1 MVKCSKEVR
10 KNLKGEHR
18 ILKFYAK
25 EFMKKKIL
33 SVFLFLATT
42 LAVNAAQ
49 PKKPAK
55 ASKTSKTSTTVNA
68 QSNQNQQYMDVLKQ
82 QMQNAGIKKSSISS
96 YEKATNSKQEVEK
109 EKLYK
114 KAIKEDEKNIYAYN
128 DLGVLYINQKK
139 FQEAANILE
148 ESLKYF
154 NQNTSIYQNLLIAY
168 RGANNAQGYA
178 NTVAKMVNN
187 LPEYPDGYSLGAN
200 ILIERGQYAQAVPYL
215 EKLASIYETGNLNGI
230 PEYVQNKNVYLNN
243 TYALLIV
250 TLVNA
255 KQTQKAIDTFVAKR
269 EFMKQINPGNDNQI
283 LEMLQKVNEEFKTN
297 KQVYESNLRKLQLP
311 VPTTGKTTS
320 KKRRK

>member
-1 MVKCSKEVR
+1 
-10 KNLKGEHR
+10 
-18 ILKFYAK
+18 
-25 EFMKKKIL
+25 MKKKIL

-55 ASKTSKTSTTVNA
+55 ASKTNTTVNA

-230 PEYVQNKNVYLNN
+230 PEYVQKKNVYLNN

-269 EFMKQINPGNDNQI
+269 EFMKQINPGNDSQI

>member
-1 MVKCSKEVR
+1 M
-10 KNLKGEHR
+10 KGEHR

-49 PKKPAK
+49 LKKPAK
-55 ASKTSKTSTTVNA
+55 ASKTNTTVNA

-269 EFMKQINPGNDNQI
+269 EFMKQINPGNDSQI

>member
-1 MVKCSKEVR
+1 
-10 KNLKGEHR
+10 
-18 ILKFYAK
+18 
-25 EFMKKKIL
+25 MKKKIL

-49 PKKPAK
+49 PKKTAK
-55 ASKTSKTSTTVNA
+55 ASKTNTTVNA

>member
-1 MVKCSKEVR
+1 M
-10 KNLKGEHR
+10 
-18 ILKFYAK
+18 
-25 EFMKKKIL
+25 
-33 SVFLFLATT
+33 
-42 LAVNAAQ
+42 
-49 PKKPAK
+49 
-55 ASKTSKTSTTVNA
+55 
-68 QSNQNQQYMDVLKQ
+68 
-82 QMQNAGIKKSSISS
+82 
-96 YEKATNSKQEVEK
+96 
-109 EKLYK
+109 
-114 KAIKEDEKNIYAYN
+114 
-128 DLGVLYINQKK
+128 YINQKK

-269 EFMKQINPGNDNQI
+269 EFMKQINPGNDSQI

>member
-49 PKKPAK
+49 PKKLAK
-55 ASKTSKTSTTVNA
+55 ASKTNTTVNA

-269 EFMKQINPGNDNQI
+269 EFMKQINPGNDSQI

>member
-1 MVKCSKEVR
+1 
-10 KNLKGEHR
+10 
-18 ILKFYAK
+18 
-25 EFMKKKIL
+25 MKKKIL

-55 ASKTSKTSTTVNA
+55 ASKTNTTVNA

-128 DLGVLYINQKK
+128 DLGVLYI
-139 FQEAANILE
+139 
-148 ESLKYF
+148 

-269 EFMKQINPGNDNQI
+269 EFMKQINPGNDSQI

>member
-49 PKKPAK
+49 PKKLAK
-55 ASKTSKTSTTVNA
+55 ASKTNTTVNA

-154 NQNTSIYQNLLIAY
+154 NQNTSIYQNLLMAY

-269 EFMKQINPGNDNQI
+269 EFMKQINPGNDSQI

>member
-1 MVKCSKEVR
+1 
-10 KNLKGEHR
+10 
-18 ILKFYAK
+18 
-25 EFMKKKIL
+25 MKKKIL

-49 PKKPAK
+49 LKKPAK
-55 ASKTSKTSTTVNA
+55 ASKTNTTVNA

-269 EFMKQINPGNDNQI
+269 EFMKQINPGNDSQI

>member
-1 MVKCSKEVR
+1 
-10 KNLKGEHR
+10 
-18 ILKFYAK
+18 
-25 EFMKKKIL
+25 MKKKIL

-49 PKKPAK
+49 PKKTAK
-55 ASKTSKTSTTVNA
+55 ASKTNTTVNA
-68 QSNQNQQYMDVLKQ
+68 QSNQNQQYMDVLKH

-154 NQNTSIYQNLLIAY
+154 NQNTSIYQNLLMAY

-269 EFMKQINPGNDNQI
+269 EFMKQINPGNDSQI

>member
-1 MVKCSKEVR
+1 
-10 KNLKGEHR
+10 
-18 ILKFYAK
+18 
-25 EFMKKKIL
+25 MKKKIL

-49 PKKPAK
+49 PKKLAK
-55 ASKTSKTSTTVNA
+55 ASKTNTTVNA

-200 ILIERGQYAQAVPYL
+200 ILIERGQYVQAVPYL
-215 EKLASIYETGNLNGI
+215 EKLASIYENGNLNGI

-269 EFMKQINPGNDNQI
+269 EFMKQINPGNDSQI

>member
-1 MVKCSKEVR
+1 M
-10 KNLKGEHR
+10 KGEHR

-49 PKKPAK
+49 PKKTAK
-55 ASKTSKTSTTVNA
+55 ASKTNTTVNT
-68 QSNQNQQYMDVLKQ
+68 QNNQNQQYMDVLKQ

>member
-1 MVKCSKEVR
+1 M
-10 KNLKGEHR
+10 
-18 ILKFYAK
+18 
-25 EFMKKKIL
+25 
-33 SVFLFLATT
+33 
-42 LAVNAAQ
+42 
-49 PKKPAK
+49 
-55 ASKTSKTSTTVNA
+55 
-68 QSNQNQQYMDVLKQ
+68 
-82 QMQNAGIKKSSISS
+82 
-96 YEKATNSKQEVEK
+96 
-109 EKLYK
+109 
-114 KAIKEDEKNIYAYN
+114 
-128 DLGVLYINQKK
+128 
-139 FQEAANILE
+139 
-148 ESLKYF
+148 KYF

-168 RGANNAQGYA
+168 RGANNAQEYA
-178 NTVAKMVNN
+178 NTVSKMVNN
-187 LPEYPDGYSLGAN
+187 LPEHPDGYSLGAN

-269 EFMKQINPGNDNQI
+269 EFMKQINPGNDSQI

>member
-1 MVKCSKEVR
+1 
-10 KNLKGEHR
+10 
-18 ILKFYAK
+18 
-25 EFMKKKIL
+25 MKKKIL

-49 PKKPAK
+49 PKKTAK
-55 ASKTSKTSTTVNA
+55 ASKTNTTVNA

-269 EFMKQINPGNDNQI
+269 EFMKQINPGNDSQI

>member
-55 ASKTSKTSTTVNA
+55 ASKTSTTVNA

-139 FQEAANILE
+139 FQ
-148 ESLKYF
+148 
-154 NQNTSIYQNLLIAY
+154 
-168 RGANNAQGYA
+168 
-178 NTVAKMVNN
+178 
-187 LPEYPDGYSLGAN
+187 
-200 ILIERGQYAQAVPYL
+200 
-215 EKLASIYETGNLNGI
+215 
-230 PEYVQNKNVYLNN
+230 
-243 TYALLIV
+243 
-250 TLVNA
+250 
-255 KQTQKAIDTFVAKR
+255 
-269 EFMKQINPGNDNQI
+269 
-283 LEMLQKVNEEFKTN
+283 
-297 KQVYESNLRKLQLP
+297 
-311 VPTTGKTTS
+311 
-320 KKRRK
+320 

>member
-1 MVKCSKEVR
+1 
-10 KNLKGEHR
+10 
-18 ILKFYAK
+18 
-25 EFMKKKIL
+25 MKKKIL

-49 PKKPAK
+49 PKKTAK
-55 ASKTSKTSTTVNA
+55 ASKTNTTVNA

-154 NQNTSIYQNLLIAY
+154 NQNTSIYQNLLMAY

-269 EFMKQINPGNDNQI
+269 EFMKQINPGNDSQI

>member
-1 MVKCSKEVR
+1 M
-10 KNLKGEHR
+10 KGEHR

-49 PKKPAK
+49 PKKTAK
-55 ASKTSKTSTTVNA
+55 ASKTNTTVNA

-154 NQNTSIYQNLLIAY
+154 NQNTSIYQNLLMAY

-269 EFMKQINPGNDNQI
+269 EFMKQINPGNDSQI

>member
-1 MVKCSKEVR
+1 
-10 KNLKGEHR
+10 
-18 ILKFYAK
+18 
-25 EFMKKKIL
+25 MKKKIL

-49 PKKPAK
+49 PKKTAK
-55 ASKTSKTSTTVNA
+55 ASKTNTTVNA

-269 EFMKQINPGNDNQI
+269 EFMKQINSGNDSQI

>member
-10 KNLKGEHR
+10 KNLKGEHK

-55 ASKTSKTSTTVNA
+55 ASKTSTTVNA

-200 ILIERGQYAQAVPYL
+200 ILIERGQYVQAVPYL

-269 EFMKQINPGNDNQI
+269 EFMKQINPGNDSQI

-297 KQVYESNLRKLQLP
+297 KQDYESNLRKLQLP
-311 VPTTGKTTS
+311 VPTTGKTKTTS

>member
-1 MVKCSKEVR
+1 M
-10 KNLKGEHR
+10 KGEHKR
-18 ILKFYAK
+18 LKFYAK

-42 LAVNAAQ
+42 LVVNAAQ
-49 PKKPAK
+49 PKKSAK
-55 ASKTSKTSTTVNA
+55 ASKTSTTVNA

-269 EFMKQINPGNDNQI
+269 EFMKQINPGNDSQI

>member
-42 LAVNAAQ
+42 LAVNAVQ
-49 PKKPAK
+49 PKKLAK
-55 ASKTSKTSTTVNA
+55 ASKTSTTVNA